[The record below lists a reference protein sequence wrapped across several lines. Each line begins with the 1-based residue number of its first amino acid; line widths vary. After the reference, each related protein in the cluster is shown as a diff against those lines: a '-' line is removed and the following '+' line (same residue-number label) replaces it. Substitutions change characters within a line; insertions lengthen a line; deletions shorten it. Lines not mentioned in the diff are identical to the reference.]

1 MREIRFRAWDKEL
14 VVMRSWEYLR
24 ENNFNYNREWYRDN
38 TGEDKPNDIW
48 SDDDLTP
55 EQFTGLKDRHGR
67 EIYEGDI
74 VVYRRN
80 RSIYRPLPYDSYSEV
95 CFGEYAFGEYE
106 NACHGYGWYLRDI
119 TDSPDGA
126 CIGPDTSDLYE
137 VAGNIHE
144 NPEMLQ

>member
-55 EQFTGLKDRHGR
+55 EQFTGLKDRNGR

-74 VVYRRN
+74 VTEIWCGEE
-80 RSIYRPLPYDSYSEV
+80 RSTSIVERDAPNGGFNLRDLD
-95 CFGEYAFGEYE
+95 GEYTE
-106 NACHGYGWYLRDI
+106 I
-119 TDSPDGA
+119 DSNHEFN
-126 CIGPDTSDLYE
+126 II
-137 VAGNIHE
+137 GNIHE
-144 NPEMLQ
+144 NPELLQGPAPYPPASGPGSPGTGRG